1 MRSSVRVIDWTLL
14 GGTGRGCPVSPKLAH
29 TGRWEVTGAV
39 VCRKMTAVC
48 LLELCGSSPSPVRR
62 VSVATADTDG
72 RPEDRESTAG
82 GGRRG
87 EVSGRA
93 PIGLQL
99 PEEGGGGVLSCCG
112 RRTPHLTW
120 GDGR

>member
-1 MRSSVRVIDWTLL
+1 MAVLFRPSSLTR
-14 GGTGRGCPVSPKLAH
+14 
-29 TGRWEVTGAV
+29 GRWEATGAV

-62 VSVATADTDG
+62 VSVTSAGTDG
-72 RPEDRESTAG
+72 RPEDREYTAG

-93 PIGLQL
+93 PIGCPL

-120 GDGR
+120 SDGR